1 MWTDDG
7 DRDIHSDLDNVVSDY
22 NGTQRLSPRIHLL
35 AEMTFFISLKHFG
48 IKNIRKCVILCD
60 LG

>member
-7 DRDIHSDLDNVVSDY
+7 DRVIHSDLDNVVTDY

-35 AEMTFFISLKHFG
+35 AEMAFFCYKHLD